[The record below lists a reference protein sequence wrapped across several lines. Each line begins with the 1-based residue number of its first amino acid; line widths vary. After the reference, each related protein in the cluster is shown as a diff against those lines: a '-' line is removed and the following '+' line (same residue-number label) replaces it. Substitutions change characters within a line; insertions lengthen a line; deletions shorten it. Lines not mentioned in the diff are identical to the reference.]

1 MILQKLIT
9 GLFLFGMFIGKATSD
24 DSAIGKIQMIQAYI
38 PQGLVYFTLKNS
50 PTLDGGGCPSS
61 FFVARM
67 SDQNFK
73 TFVYPLLLSAKVTD
87 ADLSLIVSGC
97 FGPYPIVVGAEYSPK

>member
-1 MILQKLIT
+1 MTLQNLAVS
-9 GLFLFGMFIGKATSD
+9 LFLFGMLIGTATSD
-24 DSAIGKIQMIQAYI
+24 DSVIGKIQMIQAYT

-50 PTLDGGGCPSS
+50 PTLDGGGCRSP

-73 TFVYPLLLSAKVTD
+73 TFVYPVLLSAKVTD

-97 FGPYPIVVGAEYSPK
+97 LGPYPIVVGAEYSPR